1 MLMRAVGA
9 VALTLSLSSGA
20 LAGNHPGAMERM
32 SCSVVRYYVA
42 RYSASTAEM
51 WARSHGA
58 TEAQI
63 EAARR
68 CLRDAPTETAQASR
82 WYAQ

>member
-1 MLMRAVGA
+1 MLTRAVGA

-20 LAGNHPGAMERM
+20 VAGTHPSIVRRI

-42 RYSASTAEM
+42 KYSVPAAET

-68 CLRDAPTETAQASR
+68 CLKDAPAETAEAAR
-82 WYAQ
+82 WSTQ